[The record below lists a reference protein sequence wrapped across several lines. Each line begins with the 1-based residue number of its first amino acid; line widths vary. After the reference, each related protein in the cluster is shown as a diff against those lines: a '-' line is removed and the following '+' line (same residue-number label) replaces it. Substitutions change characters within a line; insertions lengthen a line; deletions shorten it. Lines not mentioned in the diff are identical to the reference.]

1 MSEGFACYVRVMT
14 GTVPCDGGLT
24 DIAHRGTLLY
34 TDAMEH
40 LGIPHAH
47 GCVGAKHTENSADCY
62 QATKKI
68 KACSACGP
76 FSPACACWCYANETC
91 GSWNY
96 FMWYSKICFYFCD
109 SLLWENLLE

>member
-1 MSEGFACYVRVMT
+1 MT

-68 KACSACGP
+68 KVCSACGP
-76 FSPACACWCYANETC
+76 FLLLVLAGVMQMRPVEAGTTLC
-91 GSWNY
+91 G
-96 FMWYSKICFYFCD
+96 KVQICF
-109 SLLWENLLE
+109 